1 LTDLLEQS
9 QSELDLQ
16 IETIARIESFSRG
29 EDGFIY
35 RSVRRRDG
43 SLSTSL
49 VGPDVPDTDV
59 HRAADLSFLRL
70 RRRNESDEGQE
81 VKVVDLFSGCGGMS
95 LGFEEACRA
104 VGSRMRV
111 VLACDTNSHARKV
124 YSQNFGIIEPPSIDL
139 SRLSSL
145 PDAPRTA
152 FEVGLTRQC
161 ERADVVLAGPPCQG
175 HSNLNNHT
183 RRDDPKNELYY
194 KVARFVKLFE
204 PQLVLIE
211 NVPTVIRDYGN
222 VVDRTSEVLSRDY
235 DVKSYVVDLSR
246 LGVPQRRRRHLV
258 IAARSGGR
266 KVIPTLSEIIERY
279 GVERRPALWAI
290 RDIVDMASPEGDILD
305 RVPKI
310 ADITRERIKFLFET
324 GQYDLPNERRPECHR
339 KDHTYGSVYGRMR
352 ADEPA
357 PTITR
362 GFGTMG
368 QGRFVHPERER
379 TLTPREAARLQFF
392 PDFFSFHGVASR
404 KHLHELI
411 GNAVPPKLSYV
422 FGLEML
428 R

>member
-1 LTDLLEQS
+1 MTDLLEHP

-16 IETIARIESFSRG
+16 LETVGHVESFNC
-29 EDGFIY
+29 EDDGFIY

-43 SLSTSL
+43 QLTRT
-49 VGPDVPDTDV
+49 VIGPCVVDSDLR
-59 HRAADLSFLRL
+59 RAADLSYLRL
-70 RRRNESDEGQE
+70 SQRNHSEANDE
-81 VKVVDLFSGCGGMS
+81 VTVVDLFSGCGGMS

-104 VGSRMRV
+104 IGSRMRV
-111 VLACDTNSHARKV
+111 VLACDTNAHARKV
-124 YSQNFGIIEPPSIDL
+124 YSQNFGIAEPPPIDL

-161 ERADVVLAGPPCQG
+161 ERTDVVLAGPPCQG

-204 PQLVLIE
+204 PQLVFIE

-222 VVDRTSEVLSRDY
+222 VVDRTCEVLSRDY

-258 IAARSGGR
+258 IAVRSGSG
-266 KVIPTLSEIIERY
+266 KVIPTFSEVVERY

-290 RDIVDMASPEGDILD
+290 NDIVDMASADGDILD

-310 ADITRERIKFLFET
+310 AEITRERIRFLFET
-324 GQYDLPNERRPECHR
+324 GQYDLPNDQRPECHQ

-392 PDFFSFHGVASR
+392 PDFFSFSGVASR